1 MNLDSRKG
9 GVRASRFYALTF
21 VALTGILSVV
31 LPPDLDFAS
40 AQNSVESKASPT
52 ITLDKIVGEY
62 TVILSPEVLADAV
75 KDGVRSV
82 TGRWIIKSNGT
93 FEALLK
99 AVSTKDEVQE
109 IRTTGKITIRNGKVV
124 SQVETVNGE
133 KPNQTPRSQ
142 LYTLSTDGKELQA
155 DDQPVKLVKYSP
167 LVSSDVQTTPDSR
180 AEAVRL
186 INQGQQFMQSK
197 QYQKAIDSWQQSL
210 IIFRQLGDFKAE
222 LTVLYA
228 IGANYFLLGDLQKGQ
243 KFLLQ
248 SIELARKVG
257 DRETEAQS
265 TDLLNQVNQ
274 TLLSATSQDR
284 KVEADRLVKQG
295 NQQSQI
301 SQFDLAIQLW
311 QQALTIYREIKYQQ
325 GEAGTLGNLGN
336 TYRSLGKY
344 DKAIEFYLQNL
355 VIERELKNRLGE
367 VNTLRNLGLAY
378 SALAKYDKAIE
389 YHLQSLAMSREIK
402 NHLYEGA
409 ALENLGLAYSTL
421 GKYDKAIEFHLQLL
435 TLTREIKDRQ
445 GEGQSLGSLG
455 NAYSTLGKYDK
466 AIEFHLQ
473 RLAIAREIKDRQ
485 GEGAVLGNLGITY
498 FSLSKYDK
506 AIEFYL
512 QALLILQE
520 IKDRKGESATLGN
533 LGNAYYSLGKYDKAI
548 EYHRQSLAITQEI
561 KDRRGEGLTLGNLGI
576 AYFSLG
582 KYEKAIEFYLQYLA
596 ITQGIKDRRGEGGAL
611 GNLGIAYFSLGKYE
625 KAIDYHLQSLE
636 IAREIK
642 DRRGEGRAL
651 GNLGSAYDVLGKYD
665 KAIDYYL
672 QHLTIS
678 REIKDRNGE
687 GAALGNL
694 GIAYSSLGKYG
705 KAIDYHLQSLAI
717 MREVKDRKGEE
728 NALGSLG
735 LAFNK
740 LGKYDNAINYLLQ
753 GLAIT
758 QEIKD
763 RQGEGAK
770 LVNLGI
776 TYGSLGKYGKAI
788 DYLLQGLAIA
798 REIKDRRSEGIS
810 LGNLGNAFNELKQPE
825 LTILFYKQSINVSE
839 SIRKDLRKLDK
850 DLQKSY
856 LNTIE
861 GSYRIL
867 ADLLLQQGRIIEA
880 LQVLDLLKVQE
891 LQDFFKDVKGNEK
904 TAQGIELLNEEK
916 EYWQSFNKQNID
928 LTTANTP
935 QILQQLRQTAPA
947 QNIKLAAYKDL
958 QTRLQKLGSNS
969 ALLYPLILE
978 DRLEL
983 VLFVPN
989 APPISRTVKVTQTEL
1004 IKVAE
1009 QFREDIQKPNSLAVL
1024 DPANKLYNWMIEPI
1038 ANDLKQANI
1047 TTIIYAPD
1055 GVMRHVPL
1063 AALYDGK
1070 QWLVEKYRINYI
1082 TALSLTNI
1090 DPQIQQTP
1098 RILAG
1103 AFTDRSGTVKIGDN
1117 NISFSSLPAALPE
1130 VENLVSNFPNTTKL
1144 IDKDFN
1150 RKAIA
1155 SDKLNQYNIIHFA
1168 THAHLVAGSPEDSFV
1183 LLNNNEYVTL
1193 RQVKDWKLPNVGLAV
1208 FSACQTALGGKL
1220 SSGIE
1225 IIGFGYQL
1233 QQAQARASIATLW
1246 EISDGGTQAL
1256 MGKFYERMKLTSS
1269 SAEALQQS
1277 QIDLIRSN
1285 GKSTDE
1291 KRAGVRITW
1300 QGIKPEV
1307 ESQLNHPYYWATF
1320 ILIGNGF

>member
-1 MNLDSRKG
+1 MAMNLDSRKG
-9 GVRASRFYALTF
+9 GVMTSRFYSLMF
-21 VALTGILSVV
+21 VALTGILGMVS
-31 LPPDLDFAS
+31 PPDLTFMT
-40 AQNSVESKASPT
+40 AQAQK
-52 ITLDKIVGEY
+52 
-62 TVILSPEVLADAV
+62 
-75 KDGVRSV
+75 
-82 TGRWIIKSNGT
+82 
-93 FEALLK
+93 
-99 AVSTKDEVQE
+99 
-109 IRTTGKITIRNGKVV
+109 
-124 SQVETVNGE
+124 
-133 KPNQTPRSQ
+133 NQD
-142 LYTLSTDGKELQA
+142 LG
-155 DDQPVKLVKYSP
+155 
-167 LVSSDVQTTPDSR
+167 

-186 INQGQQFMQSK
+186 LKQGNQLMQSK
-197 QYQKAIDSWQQSL
+197 QYQKALDSFQQSL
-210 IIFRQLGDFKAE
+210 AIFRQLGNIKAE
-222 LTVLYA
+222 SFLLYA
-228 IGANYFLLGDLQKGQ
+228 IGANYIFLGDIQKGRES
-243 KFLLQ
+243 LLQ
-248 SIELARKVG
+248 SIELAKKIG
-257 DRETEAQS
+257 DREIEKQA
-265 TDLLNQVNQ
+265 TDLLNKI
-274 TLLSATSQDR
+274 SQLEPAPTNR
-284 KVEADRLVKQG
+284 NLKLEASRLYNQG
-295 NQQSQI
+295 NQQYQI
-301 SQFDLAIQLW
+301 SQFEAALQSW
-311 QQALTIYREIKYQQ
+311 QQALTIYREIKDRS
-325 GEAGTLGNLGN
+325 GEGAALGNLGLAYYSLDKYDQAIEFHLQALAIAREIKDRLVEGVVLGN
-336 TYRSLGKY
+336 LGLAYSSLDKYDKAIEFHLQALAVAQEVKDRLVEGRALGGLGNAYSSLGKY
-344 DKAIEFYLQNL
+344 DKAIEFYLQ
-355 VIERELKNRLGE
+355 
-367 VNTLRNLGLAY
+367 
-378 SALAKYDKAIE
+378 
-389 YHLQSLAMSREIK
+389 SLEIKREIK
-402 NHLYEGA
+402 DRIGEGA
-409 ALENLGLAYSTL
+409 TLGSMGIAYSSL
-421 GKYDKAIEFHLQLL
+421 GKYDKAIEFHLQSLAIA
-435 TLTREIKDRQ
+435 REIKDRSGEGNALGNLGIAYRNLGKYDKAIESHLQ
-445 GEGQSLGSLG
+445 ALAIAREIKDRSGEGNALGNLGIAYYSLGKYDKVIEFHLQRLQIAQEIKDRSGEGQSLGNLG
-455 NAYSTLGKYDK
+455 NAYFALGKYDK

-473 RLAIAREIKDRQ
+473 SLAIA
-485 GEGAVLGNLGITY
+485 
-498 FSLSKYDK
+498 
-506 AIEFYL
+506 
-512 QALLILQE
+512 
-520 IKDRKGESATLGN
+520 
-533 LGNAYYSLGKYDKAI
+533 
-548 EYHRQSLAITQEI
+548 
-561 KDRRGEGLTLGNLGI
+561 
-576 AYFSLG
+576 
-582 KYEKAIEFYLQYLA
+582 
-596 ITQGIKDRRGEGGAL
+596 
-611 GNLGIAYFSLGKYE
+611 
-625 KAIDYHLQSLE
+625 
-636 IAREIK
+636 
-642 DRRGEGRAL
+642 
-651 GNLGSAYDVLGKYD
+651 
-665 KAIDYYL
+665 
-672 QHLTIS
+672 

-687 GAALGNL
+687 GAVLGNL
-694 GIAYSSLGKYG
+694 GSAYGSLSKYNEAIDYLQQRLQIAQEIKDRSGEGQSLGNLGLAYSSLGKYD
-705 KAIDYHLQSLAI
+705 KAIEFHLQA
-717 MREVKDRKGEE
+717 
-728 NALGSLG
+728 
-735 LAFNK
+735 
-740 LGKYDNAINYLLQ
+740 
-753 GLAIT
+753 
-758 QEIKD
+758 
-763 RQGEGAK
+763 
-770 LVNLGI
+770 
-776 TYGSLGKYGKAI
+776 
-788 DYLLQGLAIA
+788 LAIA
-798 REIKDRRSEGIS
+798 REIKDRNGEMSRLNNLAVAYDTLNRDREAMISYQQALTIAREIGDRSTEGGS
-810 LGNLGNAFNELKQPE
+810 LANLGSILSKLKQPE
-825 LTILFYKQSINVSE
+825 LAILFYKKSINVRE
-839 SIRKDLRKLDK
+839 SIRKDILKLDK
-850 DLQKSY
+850 DIQKSY
-856 LNTIE
+856 LNTVE
-861 GSYRIL
+861 GSYRRL
-867 ADLLLQQGRIIEA
+867 ANLLLQQGRIMEA

-916 EYWQSFNKQNID
+916 EFWQSFNKQNID

-989 APPISRTVKVTQTEL
+989 APPISRTVPVKQTEL

-1047 TTIIYAPD
+1047 QTIIYAPD

-1090 DPQIQQTP
+1090 DPQIQQAP

-1130 VENLVSNFPNTTKL
+1130 VENLVTNFPNTTKL

-1150 RKAIA
+1150 RKAIE

-1269 SAEALQQS
+1269 SAEALQQA

-1307 ESQLNHPYYWATF
+1307 ESQLNHPYYWAPF